1 MEKTLIKNRTNGEL
15 KPGEVTHLTRAL
27 AEHLLDADK
36 QPSQTEMSLA
46 LLSDVLEYLPSI
58 DSKWTGI
65 IDIDLSSNV

>member
-36 QPSQTEMSLA
+36 QPS
-46 LLSDVLEYLPSI
+46 
-58 DSKWTGI
+58 
-65 IDIDLSSNV
+65 